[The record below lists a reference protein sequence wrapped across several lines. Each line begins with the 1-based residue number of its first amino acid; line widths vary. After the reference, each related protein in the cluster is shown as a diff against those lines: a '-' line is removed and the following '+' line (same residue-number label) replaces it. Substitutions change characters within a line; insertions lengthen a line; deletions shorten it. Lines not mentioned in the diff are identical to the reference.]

1 LSNEGEQHEGIA
13 LPLPPLIYLGFL
25 ILGLAVNLYYPLSLS
40 SSETAVIVILGLG
53 VIACGLALGAW
64 ALSAMWRAGV
74 SPLPW
79 KQPARLVVDGPFR
92 FSRNPVYVS
101 LAIVYLGLSIALN
114 TLWPP
119 AFLGFALIIVDRG
132 IILQE
137 ERFLEKKF
145 GAGYLSYK
153 VRVRRWI

>member
-1 LSNEGEQHEGIA
+1 LSDGGEKRKRPD
-13 LPLPPLIYLGFL
+13 LPLPPLIYLEFL
-25 ILGLAVNLYYPLSLS
+25 IIGLAMNLYYPLSLS
-40 SSETAVIVILGLG
+40 SSETAVIMILGLG
-53 VIACGLALGAW
+53 VIACGLAVGAW
-64 ALSAMWRAGV
+64 ALSAMWRAEV

-101 LAIVYLGLSIALN
+101 LAIMYLGLSVALN

-119 AFLGFALIIVDRG
+119 AFLVFAIIIVDRG

-145 GAGYLSYK
+145 GEEYLSYK